1 MAQSAK
7 NRFVEIG
14 RIGKPRGLEGVV
26 RFVPNEHFIDSLF
39 DRHKLYYIKNIRSDL
54 IPARIEEVYVESKRK
69 QQTFFVKLDM
79 IASRSD
85 AESAMNRAL
94 FIERKIL
101 DDLSD
106 PVQEIDELFGYSV
119 HFDGAEFGEVLDV
132 MQNPAHSI
140 LEVKHGVGTLL
151 IPMVDEYVE
160 NIDHDKAIVY
170 CKNLDQLTEL

>member
-39 DRHKLYYIKNIRSDL
+39 DRHKLYYIKNNRSDL
-54 IPARIEEVYVESKRK
+54 IPARIENVYVESKRK
-69 QQTFFVKLDM
+69 QQSFFVKLDM
-79 IASRSD
+79 ITSRSD

-94 FIERKIL
+94 FIEKKIL
-101 DDLSD
+101 DDLSE
-106 PVQEIDELFGYSV
+106 PVQKDDALFGYSV
-119 HFDGAEFGEVLDV
+119 HFDGGEFGEVLDV
-132 MQNPAHSI
+132 MHNPAHAI
-140 LEVKHGVGTLL
+140 LEIKHGIGTLL
-151 IPMVDEYVE
+151 IPLVDEYVE
-160 NIDHDKAIVY
+160 NIDHENAIIY

>member
-26 RFVPNEHFIDSLF
+26 RFMPNEHFIDRLF
-39 DRHKLYYIKNIRSDL
+39 DRNKLYYIKNVRSDL
-54 IPARIEEVYVESKRK
+54 IPARIEHVYVESKRK
-69 QQTFFVKLDM
+69 KQSFFVKLDM

-94 FIERKIL
+94 FIEKKVL
-101 DDLSD
+101 DDLGE
-106 PVQEIDELFGYSV
+106 PVQEDDSLFGYSV
-119 HFDGAEFGEVLDV
+119 YYDGGEIGEVLDV
-132 MQNPAHSI
+132 MQNPAHTI
-140 LEVKHGVGTLL
+140 LEIKYDIGTLL
-151 IPMVDEYVE
+151 IPLVDEYVE
-160 NIDHDKAIVY
+160 NIDHDNAIVY